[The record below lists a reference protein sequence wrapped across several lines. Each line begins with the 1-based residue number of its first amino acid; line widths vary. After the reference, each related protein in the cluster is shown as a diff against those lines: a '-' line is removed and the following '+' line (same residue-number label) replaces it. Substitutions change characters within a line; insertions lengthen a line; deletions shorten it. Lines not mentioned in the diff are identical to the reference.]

1 MKFVLET
8 LSTYSNSNNNY
19 SMCYK
24 NGKIVASLTLLTY
37 PGYAIPGPN
46 FQTSET
52 SIGPFK

>member
-8 LSTYSNSNNNY
+8 LSTHGNSNNNY